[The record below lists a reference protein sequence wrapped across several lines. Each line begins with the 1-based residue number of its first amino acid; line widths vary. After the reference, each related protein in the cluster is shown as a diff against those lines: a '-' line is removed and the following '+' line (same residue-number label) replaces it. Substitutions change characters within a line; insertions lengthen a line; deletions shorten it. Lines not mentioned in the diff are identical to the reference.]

1 MVLAQAAVSTVT
13 GFGLGVGAS
22 ALLGRIVSTQTMPYL
37 LTWRVLAAASVALV
51 LVGLVASTLSLRRL
65 LRLEPAMVFK

>member
-1 MVLAQAAVSTVT
+1 
-13 GFGLGVGAS
+13 VGAS